1 LLDAGALI
9 DGAKYRVERLRERSD
24 LALFVIRKEWVG
36 EEAAGV
42 AALSHESGRQGMIAK
57 KAPDGS
63 FEIGDLIFEIKDGV
77 VTQVRYF
84 D

>member
-1 LLDAGALI
+1 
-9 DGAKYRVERLRERSD
+9 
-24 LALFVIRKEWVG
+24 
-36 EEAAGV
+36 
-42 AALSHESGRQGMIAK
+42 MIAE